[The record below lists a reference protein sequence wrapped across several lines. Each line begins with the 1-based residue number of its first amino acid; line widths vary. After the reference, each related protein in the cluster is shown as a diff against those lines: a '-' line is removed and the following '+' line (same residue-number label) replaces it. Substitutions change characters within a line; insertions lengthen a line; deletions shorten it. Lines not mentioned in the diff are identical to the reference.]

1 MFTAKNASP
10 NASPI
15 VKGQQSSFACPP
27 IGESITDLN
36 ELFGLKKENK

>member
-15 VKGQQSSFACPP
+15 VKGQQASFACLP
-27 IGESITDLN
+27 IGESITNLN
-36 ELFGLKKENK
+36 ELFGLKKEDK